1 MRKDV
6 VALILGAIV
15 LLLIIPLTVAMLVTM
30 LMDDP
35 MTGFKGFVIPIAV
48 AGILG
53 YCLLTFFV
61 RPDTN
66 ERLRDSEAFAAVAL
80 AWPVAVAIGALP
92 YWFTGV
98 FHGPF
103 TDGATLADIARGAVN
118 SWFEAMSGFTT
129 TGATVIDW
137 RMSPNCN
144 ITTTDCLAAQPKG
157 VLLWRSVTQWLGGMG
172 IIMIGM
178 VLLARILGGGMS
190 LARAELTGP
199 SLSRLRPRLQETA
212 IILWAI
218 YIGLTLLESFL
229 LFTVGGMSGFD
240 AVNHGLTTM
249 PSGGFSTHDAN
260 IAYYDSAAVETIII
274 AFMFLAGVN
283 FSLLAL
289 FVDREWKRAFRD
301 EELRYYTAILLVC
314 IVFTVVV
321 LTISGWEIGQ
331 AIREATFTI
340 VSIGT
345 SSGYV
350 NNNYTGNPWPTVT
363 LLILLFLMVMGAS
376 AGSTSGGLKVLR
388 FNLAIK
394 VAWRELSRIANPRQV
409 KAIRMNE
416 EVIEE
421 DFISLIVGMLIV
433 WMGLFILSSIIM
445 SVLLPGRD
453 FETIISVVASSLGNT
468 GPALGSYGSTDTW
481 ASMNTPA
488 LLWSTILMW
497 LGRLEL
503 LTALILLH
511 PRTWRNE
518 EREVGTDKASLKI
531 FKKLFKRQE

>member
-15 LLLIIPLTVAMLVTM
+15 LLLIIPLTVAMLVTII
-30 LMDDP
+30 MDDP
-35 MTGFKGFVIPIAV
+35 MTGLKGFVIPITV

-92 YWFTGV
+92 YWLTGV
-98 FHGPF
+98 FNGPF
-103 TDGATLADIARGAVN
+103 TDGATMADIARGAVN

-129 TGATVIDW
+129 TGASVIDW
-137 RMSPNCN
+137 RMSPNCQ
-144 ITTTDCLAAQPKG
+144 ITTPDCLDAQPKG

-212 IILWAI
+212 IVLWAI
-218 YIGLTLLESFL
+218 YIGLTLLEIIL
-229 LFTVGGMSGFD
+229 LFTAGGMSGFD
-240 AVNHGLTTM
+240 AINHGLTTM

-260 IAYYDSAAVETIII
+260 IAYYDSVAVETIII

-289 FVDREWKRAFRD
+289 FVDREWKRVFRD
-301 EELRYYTAILLVC
+301 EELRYYTAILLIC
-314 IVFTVVV
+314 IVFTAVV
-321 LTISGWEIGQ
+321 LQFSGWEIGQ
-331 AIREATFTI
+331 AIRNSAFTI
-340 VSIGT
+340 ISIGT
-345 SSGYV
+345 STGYV
-350 NNNYTGNPWPTVT
+350 STDYSGTPWPTVI

-394 VAWRELSRIANPRQV
+394 VALRELTRIVNPRQV
-409 KAIRMNE
+409 KTIRMNG

-433 WMGLFILSSIIM
+433 WMGLFILSSL
-445 SVLLPGRD
+445 VLAVCLPGHS

-468 GPALGSYGSTDTW
+468 GPALGSFGATDNW
-481 ASMNTPA
+481 SSMNTPA
-488 LLWSTILMW
+488 LLWTSVLMW

-503 LTALILLH
+503 LTVLILLH
-511 PRTWRNE
+511 PRTWHNE
-518 EREVGTDKASLKI
+518 EREVGTDKASLRK
-531 FKKLFKRQE
+531 FRKLFKRGD

>member
-6 VALILGAIV
+6 VALILGAII
-15 LLLIIPLTVAMLVTM
+15 LLMILPLSLAMLVTM
-30 LMDDP
+30 FLDDP
-35 MTGFKGFVIPIAV
+35 NTALRAFVIPIALSG
-48 AGILG
+48 ALG
-53 YCLLTFFV
+53 YCLLTYFV
-61 RPDTN
+61 RPTTN
-66 ERLRDSEAFAAVAL
+66 ERLRDAEAFAAVAL

-92 YWFTGV
+92 YWLSGV

-103 TDGATLADIARGAVN
+103 TDGSTFSDIARGAIN

-137 RMSPNCN
+137 RMSPNCIN
-144 ITTTDCLAAQPKG
+144 AGTDCINSQPKG
-157 VLLWRSVTQWLGGMG
+157 VLLWRSMTQWLGGMG

-178 VLLARILGGGMS
+178 ALLARILGGGMS

-199 SLSRLRPRLQETA
+199 SLSRVRPRLEETA
-212 IILWAI
+212 FILWAI
-218 YIGLTLLESFL
+218 YIGLTILEAILLYF
-229 LFTVGGMSGFD
+229 VGGLSGFD
-240 AVNHGLTTM
+240 AINHSLTTM
-249 PSGGFSTHDAN
+249 PTGGFSTHDAS
-260 IAYYDSAAVETIII
+260 IAYYDSIATETIII
-274 AFMFLAGVN
+274 VFMFIGGIN

-289 FVDREWKRAFRD
+289 FVDGEWKRAIKD
-301 EELRYYTAILLVC
+301 EEARYYAAILLLC
-314 IVFTVVV
+314 ILFTVGV
-321 LTISGWEIGQ
+321 LQYSGWEIGQ
-331 AIREATFTI
+331 AIRESAFTI

-350 NNNYTGNPWPTVT
+350 NNDYTGNPWPTVA

-409 KAIRMNE
+409 KAIRMND

-433 WMGLFILSSIIM
+433 WMGIFIFSSLVM
-445 SVLLPGRD
+445 ALLLPNSD
-453 FETIISVVASSLGNT
+453 FETIISVVATSLGNT
-468 GPALGSYGSTDTW
+468 GPALGSFGATDTW
-481 ASMNTPA
+481 SSMNTPA
-488 LLWSTILMW
+488 LMWTSALMW

-518 EREVGTDKASLKI
+518 ERDSAKDKASLK
-531 FKKLFKRQE
+531 FFNKLFKRED

>member
-15 LLLIIPLTVAMLVTM
+15 LLLIIPLTVAMLVTII
-30 LMDDP
+30 MDDP

-92 YWFTGV
+92 YWLSGV

-137 RMSPNCN
+137 RMSPNCQ
-144 ITTTDCLAAQPKG
+144 ITTPDCIGAQPKG
-157 VLLWRSVTQWLGGMG
+157 VLLWRSGTQWLGGMG

-218 YIGLTLLESFL
+218 YIGLTLLEIIL
-229 LFTVGGMSGFD
+229 LFTAGGMSGFD
-240 AVNHGLTTM
+240 AINHGLTTM

-289 FVDREWKRAFRD
+289 FVNRDWKRVFRD
-301 EELRYYTAILLVC
+301 EELRYYTAILLIC
-314 IVFTVVV
+314 IVFTAVV
-321 LTISGWEIGQ
+321 LQFSGWEIGQ
-331 AIREATFTI
+331 AIRNSAFTI
-340 VSIGT
+340 ISIGT
-345 SSGYV
+345 STGYV
-350 NNNYTGNPWPTVT
+350 STDYSGTPWPTVI

-394 VAWRELSRIANPRQV
+394 VALRELTRIVNPRQV
-409 KAIRMNE
+409 KTIRMNG

-433 WMGLFILSSIIM
+433 WMGLFILSSL
-445 SVLLPGRD
+445 VLAVCLPGHS

-468 GPALGSYGSTDTW
+468 GPALGSFGATNNWSL
-481 ASMNTPA
+481 MNTPA
-488 LLWSTILMW
+488 LLWTSVLMW

-518 EREVGTDKASLKI
+518 EREVGTDKASLR
-531 FKKLFKRQE
+531 FFRKLFKRTD